1 MKRIKIWGVAIST
14 LFVAATFCFTSTAN
28 ADLVTFE
35 FFSGND
41 LGAALENADDDF
53 TGTEAGITFVAS
65 ATGPD
70 DAVPDAASGTSGLGV
85 NSTVTNDAGTQIDP
99 GETLSIQI
107 NFDPAAFSK
116 VELTN
121 VDLGNIGDPGDGGDV
136 TFPDG
141 SMVTFLD
148 DATAPA
154 GFEFNSGDNIAP
166 TTPIA
171 LVSGATLVFNTP
183 AGQTGGEFRVQR
195 LTLHLD
201 PIVVPEPSS
210 LGLLG
215 LLGLG
220 IVARRRR

>member
-1 MKRIKIWGVAIST
+1 MEIGDRRDLKIICPVFGSVKWCSYGFGS
-14 LFVAATFCFTSTAN
+14 
-28 ADLVTFE
+28 
-35 FFSGND
+35 
-41 LGAALENADDDF
+41 
-53 TGTEAGITFVAS
+53 
-65 ATGPD
+65 
-70 DAVPDAASGTSGLGV
+70 
-85 NSTVTNDAGTQIDP
+85 DAGTQIDP

-121 VDLGNIGDPGDGGDV
+121 VDLGNIGDAGDGGDV

-154 GFEFNSGDNIAP
+154 GFEFNNGDNIAP

-183 AGQTGGEFRVQR
+183 AGQAGGEFRVQR